1 MEKRSQYV
9 SAYQQYYRLV
19 AMRAY
24 AVTGNAP
31 VSHEIAQEAFMRLTL
46 YIDDLTNME
55 HVKRWLQRVAI
66 NLALDYMREQ
76 KHCRESS
83 LEDALVLDTLV
94 DEMDMTE
101 NFCMRVLLK
110 DVMHYVNSWDELS
123 AYIFKSKLSGFRNRE
138 IAEHVGLRPEA
149 VEDRYLK
156 LRRRV
161 CKKFYTRWMEL
172 EMPSEKPKKR
182 KNNKTERKQRNN
194 ENQTNLE

>member
-1 MEKRSQYV
+1 MKKRDQYV

-24 AVTGNAP
+24 AITGNAP
-31 VSHEIAQEAFMRLTL
+31 VSHEIAQEAYMRLTL
-46 YIDDLTNME
+46 YIDDLTSPE
-55 HVKRWLQRVAI
+55 HIKRWLQRVAI

-76 KHCRESS
+76 KHYRQSS
-83 LEDALVLDTLV
+83 LEDELELDTLV
-94 DEMDMTE
+94 EEMDMTE
-101 NFCMRVLLK
+101 NFCMKALLK

-123 AYIFKSKLSGFRNRE
+123 ARIFKSKLSGLRNRE
-138 IAEHVGLRPEA
+138 IAEQVGLRPEA

-172 EMPSEKPKKR
+172 EMPSEEPKK
-182 KNNKTERKQRNN
+182 KKQAGN
-194 ENQTNLE
+194 EKICD